1 MQFNVF
7 KSTKFWVITMRT
19 RLILAL
25 ISSLNF
31 LPKLHSHIRPG
42 QKNRNITYLRFLSDY
57 QSRIPKELKRHREY
71 YFQNQRG
78 FGEDAFHAAWFR
90 LFILTRPI
98 NCLEIGVY
106 RGQTISLWAL
116 LGNLLNYTPNIC
128 GISPLSDV
136 GDQHGSYLKLDYAKD
151 IESHFNHFQLP
162 QPTLLR
168 AASTDEIAIS
178 MIRNNTWDLIYIDG
192 SHEYEIVKKD
202 YENAR
207 IGLKLG
213 GYLVLDDSS
222 LNTNYSPQ
230 TPKST
235 KGWPGPS
242 RVFSE
247 VSPSDFQFIMGV
259 GHLNFLKRI

>member
-7 KSTKFWVITMRT
+7 GSVKFWVNST
-19 RLILAL
+19 RAKLILAL
-25 ISSLNF
+25 FSIFHF
-31 LPKLHSHIRPG
+31 LPRWYPHIGAG

-57 QSRIPKELKRHREY
+57 SSRIPKEIKRHREY
-71 YFQNQRG
+71 YCQNQRG
-78 FGEDAFHAAWFR
+78 FGEDAFHSAWFR
-90 LFILTRPI
+90 FFEVTRPV

-116 LGNLLNYTPNIC
+116 LGKSMNFAPNIY

-136 GDQHGSYLKLDYAKD
+136 GDEHGTYLKLEYTKD
-151 IESHFNHFQLP
+151 IESHFEYFRLP

-168 AASTDEIAIS
+168 ASSTDEIAIS
-178 MIRNNTWDLIYIDG
+178 MIQNNIWDLIYIDG
-192 SHEYEIVKKD
+192 SHEYETAKKD
-202 YENAR
+202 YENAK

-222 LNTNYSPQ
+222 LNTNYYPQ

-235 KGWPGPS
+235 RGWPGPS
-242 RVFSE
+242 RVFDEIS
-247 VSPSDFQFIMGV
+247 
-259 GHLNFLKRI
+259 L